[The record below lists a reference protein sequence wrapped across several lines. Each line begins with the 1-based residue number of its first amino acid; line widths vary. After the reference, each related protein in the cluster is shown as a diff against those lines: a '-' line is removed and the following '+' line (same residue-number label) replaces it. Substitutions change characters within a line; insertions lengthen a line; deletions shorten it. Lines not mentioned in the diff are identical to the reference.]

1 MSELIYIVEDHES
14 IRESMKQYLMLSGFS
29 VEGFGTL
36 AGAREAIAK
45 KMPDL
50 LVQDVMLPDGDGFQF
65 VKELRK
71 TKQIPVIFMT
81 ARVEE
86 SDKLLGF
93 EIGADDYITK
103 PFSPNELVMRVK
115 AVLRRSQKPEEAKE
129 QKKDGHFVIQEH
141 SMDWDE
147 QDHTLVVDGKNV
159 TFTAAEWRIFTFL
172 VHSAPDLVARGDIL
186 EKCFDYA
193 MDSYDRIV
201 DTHIKNIRSKLGDGP
216 WIETV
221 RGFGYRFAGHRE

>member
-1 MSELIYIVEDHES
+1 MSALIYIVEDHES
-14 IRESMKQYLMLSGFS
+14 IRESVKQYLLLSGFS

-36 AGAREAIAK
+36 AGVREAVAK

-71 TKQIPVIFMT
+71 TRQIPVIFMT

-115 AVLRRSQKPEEAKE
+115 AVLRRTQQQKGGQEE
-129 QKKDGHFVIQEH
+129 KKDGHFVIQEH

-159 TFTAAEWRIFTFL
+159 SFTAAEWRIFAFL
-172 VHSAPDLVARGDIL
+172 VHNSPDLVARGDIL

-221 RGFGYRFAGHRE
+221 RGYGYRFAGHRE